1 MNEAN
6 LTEASAMPGEDTGSA
21 ALVSTTRSAD
31 SDPPASPAAGATVDP
46 AAESGTVELRR
57 RQPWQRALQQAVRDI
72 DELAKLLEIPAA
84 RLRAATCDSGFP
96 LLVPRGYV
104 ARMKKRDVDDPLLLQ
119 VLPRRAENTGA
130 PGFTDDPLLE
140 QGIADE
146 GVIRKYRGRAL
157 LIASGA
163 CPIHCRYCFRRE
175 FPYSEQLASRHGW
188 KGAIDK
194 LTHAGDISEVILSG
208 GDPLSVTNRNLQA
221 LFDALQ
227 TIESVRCIR
236 IHTRFPVTIPERI
249 DTGLLGLL
257 ERCPAKLVV
266 VVHCNHANELD
277 ASVESALE
285 KIAGATDLLLNQSV
299 LLRDINDDVATLAR
313 LSRRLFDCGVLPYY
327 LNMLD
332 PVTGTAHF
340 EIDDA
345 RARSLLAGLRSEL
358 PGYLVPKLVREVPGA
373 SSKMPL

>member
-1 MNEAN
+1 M
-6 LTEASAMPGEDTGSA
+6 
-21 ALVSTTRSAD
+21 
-31 SDPPASPAAGATVDP
+31 
-46 AAESGTVELRR
+46 
-57 RQPWQRALQQAVRDI
+57 RDI
-72 DELAKLLEIPAA
+72 DELAELLEIPAA
-84 RLRAATCDSGFP
+84 TLRAATCDNGFR

-104 ARMKKRDVDDPLLLQ
+104 ARMKKRDLDDPLLLQ
-119 VLPRRAENTGA
+119 VLPRRAEDSGA
-130 PGFTDDPLLE
+130 VGFTDDPLRE
-140 QGIADE
+140 QDIADE

-188 KGAIDK
+188 EGAIGK
-194 LTHAGDISEVILSG
+194 LRITDDISEVILSG
-208 GDPLSVTNRNLQA
+208 GDPLSVSNRNLET
-221 LFDALQ
+221 LFDTLA

-236 IHTRFPVTIPERI
+236 IHTRFPIAIPERV
-249 DTGLLGLL
+249 DAGLLALL
-257 ERCPAKLVV
+257 ERSSAKLVV

-277 ASVESALE
+277 SSVEAALGE
-285 KIAGATDLLLNQSV
+285 LEAATDLLLNQAV
-299 LLRDINDDVATLAR
+299 LLSGINDDAATLAR

-340 EIDDA
+340 DVDDA
-345 RARSLLAGLRSEL
+345 RARSLLADLRSEL

-373 SSKMPL
+373 SSKTPL